1 MVNIYLIKGKQDKKI
16 AEILNKF
23 LGKQFENTV
32 ILTGEGSSIIY
43 NDSKD

>member
-1 MVNIYLIKGKQDKKI
+1 MINIYLIKGEQGKKI
-16 AEILNKF
+16 AEKLNEF
-23 LGKQFENTV
+23 VGKQFENTV